1 MAGNEQKIDPR
12 LARNYGDLT
21 TDDQR
26 AVYRQ
31 WADSYDEELI
41 EEFGYI
47 APQEA
52 VNAFVRRVTDRTAP
66 VLDMGCGT
74 GLAGKLLDQAG
85 YAHIDGIDLSPE
97 MLEKAAALNVYRQL
111 WEGDLTAV
119 IDVQPIYQAMICVGV
134 FSHKSDQPFLIP
146 KLLDC
151 LLPGGL
157 VIATVNGKGWR
168 DIGWVELLE
177 ESQRQHDFKLE
188 SVDDIGY
195 LTKQGID
202 GKLLTIRLRP

>member
-1 MAGNEQKIDPR
+1 MAGSEQKIDPR
-12 LARNYGDLT
+12 LARNYADLA

-26 AVYRQ
+26 VVYRQ
-31 WADSYDEELI
+31 WADSYDQELI

-52 VNAFVRRVTDRTAP
+52 VNAFVHRVPDRSTP

-85 YAHIDGIDLSPE
+85 YDHIDGIDLSPE

-119 IDVQPIYQAMICVGV
+119 IDVQPIYQALICVGV
-134 FSHKSDQPFLIP
+134 FSHKPDQPFLIP

-157 VIATVNGKGWR
+157 VIATVNGKGWG

-177 ESQRQHDFKLE
+177 ESQRQNEFKLE

-202 GKLLTIRLRP
+202 GKLLTIRA

>member
-1 MAGNEQKIDPR
+1 MAYNKQKIDPR
-12 LARNYGDLT
+12 LAQNYADLA

-52 VNAFVRRVTDRTAP
+52 VNAFVRRVPDRTAP

-85 YAHIDGIDLSPE
+85 YTPDTQIAGLSS
-97 MLEKAAALNVYRQL
+97 ARWSCYRHS
-111 WEGDLTAV
+111 ERERMAGYRVGRV
-119 IDVQPIYQAMICVGV
+119 IRT
-134 FSHKSDQPFLIP
+134 KSAP
-146 KLLDC
+146 
-151 LLPGGL
+151 
-157 VIATVNGKGWR
+157 T
-168 DIGWVELLE
+168 
-177 ESQRQHDFKLE
+177 
-188 SVDDIGY
+188 
-195 LTKQGID
+195 
-202 GKLLTIRLRP
+202 RLQT

>member
-1 MAGNEQKIDPR
+1 MTGNEQKIDAR
-12 LARNYGDLT
+12 LARNYADLA

-26 AVYRQ
+26 VVYRQ
-31 WADSYDEELI
+31 WADSYDKELI
-41 EEFGYI
+41 EEFGYV

-52 VNAFVRRVTDRTAP
+52 VNAFVHRVPDRTAP

-85 YAHIDGIDLSPE
+85 YDHIDGIDLSPE

-119 IDVQPIYQAMICVGV
+119 INVQPIYQALICVGV
-134 FSHKSDQPFLIP
+134 FSHKPDQPFLIP

-151 LLPGGL
+151 VLPGGL
-157 VIATVNGKGWR
+157 VMATVNGKGWQ

-177 ESQRQHDFKLE
+177 ESQRQNEFTLE
-188 SVDDIGY
+188 SVDDISY

-202 GKLLTIRLRP
+202 GKLLTIRA